1 MPKERIL
8 MPRLLARLKIN
19 DYAKFKPVF
28 DQVTA
33 VRKRYGSKGG
43 FLLRDADNPNELTVI
58 LEWDSLENARKYTQS
73 PELKKALQ
81 TGDVI
86 ANFYF
91 LDEVE
96 KVQA

>member
-1 MPKERIL
+1 ML
-8 MPRLLARLKIN
+8 MPRLLARLKIS
-19 DYAKFKPVF
+19 DYARFKPVF
-28 DQVTA
+28 EQISA

-43 FLLRDADNPNELTVI
+43 VLLRDADNPNEMTVL
-58 LEWDSLENARKYTQS
+58 LEWDNLENARKYVQS
-73 PELKKALQ
+73 DELKKALQ
-81 TGDVI
+81 TGGVK